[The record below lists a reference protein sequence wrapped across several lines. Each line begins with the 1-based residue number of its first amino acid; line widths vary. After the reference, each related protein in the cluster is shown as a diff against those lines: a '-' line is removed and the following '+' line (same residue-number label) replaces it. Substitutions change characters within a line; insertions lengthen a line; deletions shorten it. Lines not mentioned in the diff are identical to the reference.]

1 MQLVVEDLGLS
12 WFRLR
17 LPAPPTFFDELESEA
32 ILAGQSLRFP
42 AFCQAEMYRTHARR
56 HSGSTPLP
64 ETCRSRT

>member
-42 AFCQAEMYRTHARR
+42 PFCQAEMYRTRPPALWVDPFTRDV
-56 HSGSTPLP
+56 S
-64 ETCRSRT
+64 E